1 MKFAMLFDE
10 THEKLYANIVLMI
23 AFSMLYY
30 KAYKNSN
37 HKALDVKNNSLNL
50 FDFTW
55 FSTLTQFGITFGDM
69 IPKSVT
75 FKLLVLI
82 HVIMFWFIALV

>member
-1 MKFAMLFDE
+1 MRLVTMLDE
-10 THEKLYANIVLMI
+10 THEKLYANILLMI
-23 AFSMLYY
+23 AFSILYY
-30 KAYKNSN
+30 KAYSNAKND
-37 HKALDVKNNSLNL
+37 AIDVKQKSLSI

-69 IPKSVT
+69 IPKSIS

-82 HVIMFWFIALV
+82 HVIVFWFIALV